1 MKASVRIEGH
11 IGNPERDIVS
21 SLDYADVPFFS
32 ATDMAVF
39 LSANQNALEYEVT
52 IKSGGGFV
60 DEGFE
65 IYDMLRATGKPIT
78 TIAEQADSI
87 ASIIFLAGD
96 TRKVHS
102 TAKPL
107 IHFPFIENLF
117 VEYATADAIEE
128 VYKGVKDLQN
138 KIVKVYAERTRA
150 NVDALHIIM
159 DKNESISADMFF
171 ALGFATEVISST
183 VADVVN
189 YRVCAKMADNNLT
202 FDKMD
207 KKQKQTWLKKVEA
220 MLKNLGSD
228 VKNLTTKLVDGATT
242 LYFKTEAEAF
252 AVGDEVYL
260 DEAFTMPA
268 PVGEHEL
275 ETGEKI
281 VLKVDDAGITTIE
294 SITPAADANAKKDE
308 EMAAMKVE
316 NDRIKTELE
325 AAQNEATALKSS
337 VAELETKV
345 NNFNVAKAK
354 ADENVKAVTK
364 ELEELR
370 AMVLDAD
377 DKTPPPTP
385 SKAQQDLEHR
395 RKMRA

>member
-96 TRKVHS
+96 SRKVYN

-207 KKQKQTWLKKVEA
+207 NKQKQTWLKKLET
-220 MLKNLGSD
+220 MLKNLSTD

-242 LYFKTEAEAF
+242 LYFKTDAEAF

-281 VLKVDDAGITTIE
+281 VLKVDDAGIATIE
-294 SITPAADANAKKDE
+294 SITPASDENKDE
-308 EMAAMKVE
+308 EMAAMKAE
-316 NDRIKTELE
+316 NDRLKSELE
-325 AAQNEATALKSS
+325 AAQNEVTALKNS

-345 NNFNVAKAK
+345 NNFNAAKAK
-354 ADENVKAVTK
+354 ADENVKAVKK
-364 ELEELR
+364 ELEDLK

-377 DKTPPPTP
+377 DKTPPTPP
-385 SKAQQDLEHR
+385 SKAQQDLEQR
-395 RKMRA
+395 RRMRG